1 MILSLSSKGKP
12 VNLTDVGRELRYPL
26 TDLAIVFAML
36 FYWLIFGLGQNAGL
50 FGIALLFLTTPA
62 YLRYLL
68 YLLEARANGQSAP
81 VPDISMFN
89 PADNFWTLTP
99 FIPIAVAI
107 WAGILLLN
115 KISLFAVFMIGASTL
130 VILPASMA
138 VLAITHSPVESLNPF
153 AMARMIRACGSAYFS
168 VPITQL
174 ALLWLFYMLYM
185 SDVPLFWIDLG
196 TSYQIMLIFSMT
208 GAVLKQ
214 NDVAMR
220 VDIPDAI
227 PITAEERAEDLDNER
242 QKVANHAYGF
252 ISRDNREG
260 GFAHIRQWLEN
271 ETARDEAY
279 QWFFLEMLKW
289 ESREPALF
297 FAQDYLGN
305 LLRWGMEKEALK
317 LIARCLHENPRWK
330 PAQADRH
337 EVTELV
343 TRHGRDDLIR
353 LLSN

>member
-1 MILSLSSKGKP
+1 MNLS
-12 VNLTDVGRELRYPL
+12 DVGRELRYPL
-26 TDLAIVFAML
+26 TDMGVALAML

-62 YLRYLL
+62 YLRFLL
-68 YLLEARANGQSAP
+68 YLLEARANGRSAP

-99 FIPIAVAI
+99 FIIIAVAV
-107 WAGILLLN
+107 WSGILLLN
-115 KISLFAVFMIGASTL
+115 VISLYGVFLIGAAAL
-130 VILPASMA
+130 VVLPASMA
-138 VLAITHSPVESLNPF
+138 VLAITHSPAESLNPL
-153 AMARMIRACGSAYFS
+153 AIMRMIRVCGAAYFA
-168 VPITQL
+168 VPATQL
-174 ALLWLFYMLYM
+174 ALLWLFFLMFR
-185 SDVPLFWIDLG
+185 SGVPLFWIDLG
-196 TSYQIMLIFSMT
+196 TSYQFLLLFSMT

-214 NDVAMR
+214 NDVAMQ

-252 ISRDNREG
+252 ISRGNREG
-260 GFAHIRQWLEN
+260 GFVHIRQWLEK
-271 ETARDEAY
+271 ETERDEAY

-289 ESREPALF
+289 ETTEPALF
-297 FAQDYLGN
+297 FAQVYLGQ
-305 LLRWGMEKEALK
+305 LLRWGMESEALK
-317 LIARCLHENPRWK
+317 VIARCLHENPRWK

-337 EVTELV
+337 EVTELAS
-343 TRHGRDDLIR
+343 RHGRDDLIK